1 MLKRPSIR
9 TIILTVIVLSL
20 ISTGA
25 WLLRAKGGKGPI
37 FRTVAVRRGDLEA
50 TISAT
55 GTVEPV
61 VVVDVGAQVSGIISS
76 FGKDKYGKMIDYR
89 SPVEAGTVLARID
102 DSLYASAVD
111 AAKAQLQQAMANNIS
126 ANANVIQVKAQL
138 LLAQLNWDRAQ
149 KLGPSDALAKSA
161 YDQYQA
167 SYEVAKANLAA
178 AQAAV
183 DQTRAAVALAKANL
197 NTAMVNLGYCTIKPP
212 VRGVIID
219 RQVNIGQT
227 VVSSLSAT
235 SLFLIAKDLKNIQAW
250 LSVNEADIG
259 SISPGQQVSFTVDA
273 FPNQVF
279 HGQVGKIRL
288 NATMTQNVVTYTVE
302 VNTNNDDGKLL
313 PYLTANAK
321 FHIGRRT
328 GVLLVPN
335 AALRWTPLP
344 KQIAV
349 EDRRKSRGHAV
360 TSGTDREEVHGTG
373 GAEHVRGTIW
383 APQGK
388 FVHPVHVNV
397 GMTDGLVSEVEGRD
411 LAEGLQAIVG
421 ETTAESN
428 VSSGALAP
436 GAEKNPFTP
445 QIRGGRH

>member
-1 MLKRPSIR
+1 MRIRLTIR
-9 TIILTVIVLSL
+9 TIILIAIVLSA
-20 ISTGA
+20 ISAGA
-25 WLLRAKGGKGPI
+25 WLFRAKGDKGPI
-37 FRTVAVRRGDLEA
+37 FRTVAVKRGDLEA

-76 FGKDKYGKMIDYR
+76 FGKDKYGKMIDYS

-102 DSLYASAVD
+102 ASLYSAAVE

-126 ANANVIQVKAQL
+126 ANANVLQMKAQL

-167 SYEVAKANLAA
+167 TYEVAKANLAA
-178 AQAAV
+178 SEAAV
-183 DQTRAAVALAKANL
+183 EQTKAAVALAKANL
-197 NTAMVNLGYCTIKPP
+197 NTAEVNLGYCTIKSP
-212 VRGVIID
+212 VRGVIVD
-219 RQVNIGQT
+219 RRVNIGQT
-227 VVSSLSAT
+227 VVSTMSAT
-235 SLFLIAKDLKNIQAW
+235 SLFLIATDLKNIQVW

-259 SISPGQQVSFTVDA
+259 SISRGQPVTFTVDA

-302 VNTNNDDGKLL
+302 VNTENNDGKLL
-313 PYLTANAK
+313 PYLTANAN
-321 FHIGRRT
+321 FNIGLRN

-335 AALRWTPLP
+335 AALRWAPLP
-344 KQIAV
+344 NQIAP
-349 EDRRKSRGHAV
+349 EDRRKSRGHAGP
-360 TSGTDREEVHGTG
+360 SGPAAEGMHGGG
-373 GAEHVRGTIW
+373 GATKVRGTIW
-383 APQGK
+383 VAQGK
-388 FVHPVHVNV
+388 FVRPVHVNV
-397 GMTDGLVSEVEGRD
+397 GMTDGVVTEVEGGD
-411 LAEGLQAIVG
+411 LAEGLQAVVG

-428 VSSGALAP
+428 AGP
-436 GAEKNPFTP
+436 WAERSPFTP
-445 QIRGGRH
+445 QIGRGKR